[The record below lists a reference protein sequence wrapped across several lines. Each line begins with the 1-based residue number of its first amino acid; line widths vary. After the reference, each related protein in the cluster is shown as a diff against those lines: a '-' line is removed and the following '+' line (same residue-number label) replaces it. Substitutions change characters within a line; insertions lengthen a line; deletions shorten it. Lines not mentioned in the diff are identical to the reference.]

1 MPIVSDNPE
10 VQRRY
15 MQMRDEG
22 VSHLLAEMFALQ
34 APPMSNSDREFLEGH
49 VNGNQFEK
57 TPRIGDHY
65 KAQATAAGISTTGKV
80 YLSGLADGRQ
90 GGDPGAWISGR
101 GDVQRVCEERGMSCQ
116 GSVQV
121 AARQEEPKPGPRLA
135 PDIVN
140 RFVKKEL
147 AKKPGQRVEEL
158 REKVIAE
165 HGRKD

>member
-1 MPIVSDNPE
+1 MPIISDNPE

-15 MQMRDEG
+15 MEMRAAGE
-22 VSHLLAEMFALQ
+22 SHNIAELLATQEVPFIMTDSEYLKG
-34 APPMSNSDREFLEGH
+34 MSC
-49 VNGNQFEK
+49 NGSQFEK
-57 TPRIGDHY
+57 TPHIGDFY
-65 KAQATAAGISTTGKV
+65 KAEAEKAGVSTTGKV
-80 YLSGLADGRQ
+80 YLSGLADRP
-90 GGDPGAWISGR
+90 GDPKAWISGR

-147 AKKPGQRVEEL
+147 AKKPGQRVEEV